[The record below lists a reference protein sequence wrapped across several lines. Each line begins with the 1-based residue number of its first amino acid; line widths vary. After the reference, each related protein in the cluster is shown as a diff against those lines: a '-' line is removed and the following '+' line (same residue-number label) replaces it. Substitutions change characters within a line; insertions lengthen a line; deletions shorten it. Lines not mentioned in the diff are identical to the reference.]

1 MLSFN
6 CTVTYK
12 NSPYKTVG
20 IIIDQYGTRNSDG
33 SKLLPGQHKSLKSVK
48 GIANLLEFLS
58 DGFYDQVFDKD
69 VTDVIFAL
77 TITDDSM
84 ASISTYDFNRQ
95 GQYIGSLKVVPKVP
109 QEFFEAFEFEVE
121 MQASGTSS
129 YLMYEDDSVQ
139 ETVANIIEDESTA
152 IDDEPIVVEPV
163 VEESQHEEIVVA
175 EEVEVVE
182 AIIEVSG
189 PEIPVETAKEELE
202 DREETAQEAAAV
214 VKKTRAP
221 KKARHS
227 TKDIKE
233 DENESTEIGEQ
244 Q

>member
-33 SKLLPGQHKSLKSVK
+33 SKLSPGQHKSLKSVK

-58 DGFYDQVFDKD
+58 DGYYDNGFDKD

-77 TITDDSM
+77 TIMDDDM
-84 ASISTYDFNRQ
+84 ASISTYDFNKH
-95 GQYIGSLKVVPKVP
+95 GQYIGALKVVPKVP

-129 YLMYEDDSVQ
+129 YLMYEDDAVQ
-139 ETVANIIEDESTA
+139 KTIANVISASE
-152 IDDEPIVVEPV
+152 EPPNLVEL
-163 VEESQHEEIVVA
+163 VEEDSQQGEIVVA
-175 EEVEVVE
+175 DEVETV
-182 AIIEVSG
+182 IEVSE
-189 PEIPVETAKEELE
+189 PEIAKEEPE
-202 DREETAQEAAAV
+202 DQEETAQEAAAV

-233 DENESTEIGEQ
+233 DKNESTEIGEQ